1 MGKDMWAKVVQ
12 RGVLVREREGTPEAL
27 LLRNPDGTWE
37 LPGGKVEHGDT
48 AMESLE
54 REVEEETGL
63 VVTDA
68 DPVETAVRK
77 VKKKR
82 NRGKFAVVY
91 RCEFAGRVT
100 DDGASIEI
108 GDGASVEISNE
119 HVDFAWCDRERVG
132 ETNLKEVDEYRSL
145 RRLLVESTGGRR
157 GDEDRNQYESGIEPA
172 TNGDRRR

>member
-1 MGKDMWAKVVQ
+1 MGNDMWAKVVQ
-12 RGVLVREREGTPEAL
+12 RGILVREREGTPEAL

-37 LPGGKVEHGDT
+37 LPGGKIEHGDT

-63 VVTDA
+63 DVTSA
-68 DPVETAVRK
+68 EPVETAVRK
-77 VKKKR
+77 IKKKKS
-82 NRGKFAVVY
+82 RGKFAVVY

-100 DDGASIEI
+100 DDGAS
-108 GDGASVEISNE
+108 VEISDE

-145 RRLLVESTGGRR
+145 RRVLAEPTGSRRDDEGRS
-157 GDEDRNQYESGIEPA
+157 QYESGIEPA
-172 TNGDRRR
+172 TNGGRER